1 MDFSEN
7 YTCTNMKEVQSAYWN
22 QSMVTVHPVVAYIKK
37 EENNQLVLK
46 HKSFAFISD
55 ELSHTASA
63 VYAFI
68 KNLIPMLQEMVL
80 MMSCIHYATD
90 SPTSQYRNT
99 YIHLYSE

>member
-1 MDFSEN
+1 ME
-7 YTCTNMKEVQSAYWN
+7 EVQSAYWN
-22 QSMVTVHPVVAYIKK
+22 QSMVTVHPVVAYCKK

-90 SPTSQYRNT
+90 GSTSQYRNT
-99 YIHLYSE
+99 YIHLHSE

>member
-1 MDFSEN
+1 
-7 YTCTNMKEVQSAYWN
+7 
-22 QSMVTVHPVVAYIKK
+22 MVTVHPVVAYIKK

>member
-1 MDFSEN
+1 ME
-7 YTCTNMKEVQSAYWN
+7 EVQSAYWN
-22 QSMVTVHPVVAYIKK
+22 QSMVTVHPVVAYFKK

-80 MMSCIHYATD
+80 MMSCIYYATD

-99 YIHLYSE
+99 YIHFYSE

>member
-1 MDFSEN
+1 ME
-7 YTCTNMKEVQSAYWN
+7 EVQSANWT
-22 QSMVTVHPVVAYIKK
+22 QSMVTVHPVVAYFKK
-37 EENNQLVLK
+37 VENNQLVLK

-68 KNLIPMLQEMVL
+68 KNLIPMLQEMVF